1 MGNIEP
7 GDPHFDGPG
16 LSANANASASA
27 SANAKFLWGS
37 YRALAGRLRG
47 LLERGSWRLR
57 SPIDHRPSE
66 SALRVEE
73 YTEEDARVVRVELP
87 GIDPEKDVEISASDG
102 LLHIRVERRE
112 QQTEQSRGSFRSE
125 FRYGSFTRDLPL
137 PPGAGEQDVR
147 AEYKDGILR
156 VRVPVGESASPGHRI
171 PISQG

>member
-1 MGNIEP
+1 MGDIEP

-27 SANAKFLWGS
+27 SASAKFLWGS

-57 SPIDHRPSE
+57 SPIDHGPSE